1 MGCIYWQYN
10 DCWPVTSW
18 SSVDYYGRW
27 KALHYLARRFY
38 APVLVSGLEDT
49 TNQSVA
55 IHVTNDLLKS
65 SRSRLTW
72 EVTDPKGTSLA
83 KGTEMLELAAQT
95 SRRVKQLDLR
105 ELAGKYGTSNLLV
118 WLKVEVRDQPVSEN
132 LVPLVYPKEL
142 ALADPHLKPAIRKTK
157 DGFRV
162 TLTAGSPALWAWLTL
177 KDVDATYSDNF
188 THVRP
193 GSPVEMVVKP
203 SRSMTDAEFANAL
216 EIHSRFDT
224 YNPSR

>member
-1 MGCIYWQYN
+1 MMKRYFHPAKDFDSALWLSQILQGYGIKTGAEFWRQNMPQSMGCIYWQYN
-10 DCWPVTSW
+10 DCWPVVSW

-118 WLKVEVRDQPVSEN
+118 WLKVEVR
-132 LVPLVYPKEL
+132 
-142 ALADPHLKPAIRKTK
+142 
-157 DGFRV
+157 G
-162 TLTAGSPALWAWLTL
+162 
-177 KDVDATYSDNF
+177 
-188 THVRP
+188 
-193 GSPVEMVVKP
+193 
-203 SRSMTDAEFANAL
+203 
-216 EIHSRFDT
+216 
-224 YNPSR
+224 